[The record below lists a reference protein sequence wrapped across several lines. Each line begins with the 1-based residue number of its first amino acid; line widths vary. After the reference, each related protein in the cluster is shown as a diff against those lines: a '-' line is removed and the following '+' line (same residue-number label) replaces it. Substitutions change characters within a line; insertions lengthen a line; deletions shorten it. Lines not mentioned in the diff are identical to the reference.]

1 MFPEVLVNAA
11 GFVMQDKL
19 TWSGRLVTA
28 ATVIVQDAVEL
39 AIETAENAIVSG
51 MPCVT
56 SDVPLQPAPN
66 VTTGVALVNL
76 RLAGRLSVKAIPA
89 CAGLVPEFVSVN
101 TRFVG
106 APSSMVAT
114 DHAFVSVAC

>member
-1 MFPEVLVNAA
+1 MFPEALVNAA

-19 TWSGRLVTA
+19 TWPGRLVTV
-28 ATVIVQDAVEL
+28 ATAIVQDALEL

-51 MPCVT
+51 MPCVAI
-56 SDVPLQPAPN
+56 DVPLQPAPY
-66 VTTGVALVNL
+66 VTTGIALVNL
-76 RLAGRLSVKAIPA
+76 RLAGRLSVKAIPV

-101 TRFVG
+101 TRVVG
-106 APSSMVAT
+106 APSSIVAT